1 MAINYYDRIASNY
14 DRMFYPNTS
23 SSNHKVIDKAM
34 RIINATRMGRE
45 QNVLEL
51 GCGTGIYTRIFAA
64 FTTNIIAVDGSQNML
79 DIAKTRVKGNVIF
92 KQADINNL
100 LLEPVFDC
108 IVGVYILQH
117 VDVRNVLFRVSKM
130 LKPGGRVAFIEPN
143 ALNPLIKW
151 WEFKN
156 KVSHAL
162 PRWEYVK
169 IMKEVGFKDAKSQPF
184 EFTPSNFNFR
194 VNWLEKIQLV
204 KELAGSVIITID

>member
-1 MAINYYDRIASNY
+1 MAINYYDRIAASY
-14 DRMFYPNTS
+14 DQRFYPNTTLT
-23 SSNHKVIDKAM
+23 NQKIIDKAL
-34 RIINATRMGRE
+34 RIINASKMGRE

-64 FTTNIIAVDGSQNML
+64 FTTNLIAVDGSQRMI

-100 LLEPVFDC
+100 LFEPIFDC
-108 IVGVYILQH
+108 IVGVYILQY
-117 VDVRNVLFRVSKM
+117 VDVRKVLFRVSKM

-162 PRWEYVK
+162 PRWEYVR
-169 IMKEVGFKDAKSQPF
+169 IMKEVGFKDATSQPF
-184 EFTPSNFNFR
+184 EFTPPNFNHR
-194 VNWLEKIQLV
+194 ITWPEKIPLV
-204 KELAGSVIITID
+204 KEFAGSVLITID